1 MNKRCC
7 AVYLGVI
14 ADDFTGGTDIAG
26 FLVQNGLSVTQF
38 IGVPESALAG
48 NKPDAAV
55 ISLKS
60 RSCPVEEAV
69 NDSLAALKWL
79 ADQGCK
85 RFFFK
90 YCSTFDSTAKGNIGP
105 VTDALLDALQ
115 SDFTIM
121 CPALPVNGR
130 TVYKGYLFVDALP
143 LNESGMRHHPVT
155 PMLDS
160 NLMRLTEQQSKGKAA
175 NIPFGIMEEGPQ
187 AILNSLDGLRKQGVR
202 YAVPDALKDEHLVY
216 LGEAVADLPL
226 VTGGSGLAMGM
237 ARHIAGQ
244 NNMDGKTSMDAGMP
258 PGGKSIILAGS
269 ASVMTNA
276 QVARYLDKAQSW
288 KVEVSRCIT
297 DTDAYAA
304 EVASWLKS
312 LAPSDNAPLVYATA
326 GVEELGAVQK
336 EFGAEASGKA
346 VESFFSALASL
357 LKDAGYDHFIVAG
370 GETSGSVVKALG
382 IKAFHIGPQI
392 APGVPWVRAVE
403 CPISLALKSGNFG
416 TEDFFTVAQEYYK

>member
-1 MNKRCC
+1 M
-7 AVYLGVI
+7 YLGVI

-26 FLVQNGLSVTQF
+26 FLVQNGFSVTQY
-38 IGVPESALAG
+38 IGVPESPVSG
-48 NKPDAAV
+48 MKPDAAV

-69 NDSLAALKWL
+69 RDSLAALEWL
-79 ADQGCK
+79 KSQGCSH
-85 RFFFK
+85 FFFK
-90 YCSTFDSTAKGNIGP
+90 YCSTFDSTSKGNIGP

-115 SDFTIM
+115 SDITVM

-175 NIPFGIMEEGPQ
+175 NIPSNVMDGGPQ
-187 AILNSLDGLRKQGVR
+187 AIKASLEELRKQGVR
-202 YAVPDALKDEHLVY
+202 YAVPDALRDEHLLY
-216 LGEAVADLPL
+216 LGEAVSDLSL
-226 VTGGSGLAMGM
+226 VTGGSGLAMGI
-237 ARHIAGQ
+237 ARHVTAQSG
-244 NNMDGKTSMDAGMP
+244 MDAKTSMDAGMP

-276 QVARYLDKAQSW
+276 QVARYRDKAPSW
-288 KVEVSRCIT
+288 KVDVSRCVA
-297 DTDAYAA
+297 DAAAYAA
-304 EVASWLKS
+304 AAASWLET
-312 LAPSDNAPLVYATA
+312 LVPSANAPMIYATA
-326 GVEELGAVQK
+326 GIEELDAVQK
-336 EFGAEASGKA
+336 EFGAEVSGQA
-346 VESFFSALASL
+346 VELFFSHLAQL
-357 LKDAGYDHFIVAG
+357 LQEAGYDHFIVAG
-370 GETSGSVVKALG
+370 GETSGSVVKSLG

-403 CPISLALKSGNFG
+403 APVSLALKSGNFG
-416 TEDFFTVAQEYYK
+416 NEDFFSVAQEYYQ